1 MSLCRALGA
10 ALLLSLPSFLQA
22 AEPAHVAA
30 AERFLQLAHADQL
43 ATPVYAQ
50 VQQAFAQRFAEDGGA
65 GREALLESYQAKAN
79 AVLDSRISWM
89 QLKPQMLALYTD
101 TFSQQELE
109 ELIRFYQSPLG
120 AKVLQKMPM
129 LSAESARVT
138 QERVLEVAPEVNRLL
153 NQMSAELAPK
163 NAGEQVR

>member
-1 MSLCRALGA
+1 MSFVRALGA
-10 ALLLSLPSFLQA
+10 ALLLCLSSLAQA

-30 AERFLQLAHADQL
+30 AERFLQLARADQL
-43 ATPVYAQ
+43 AAPVYAQ

-65 GREALLESYQAKAN
+65 GREALLERYQAQAN
-79 AVLDSRISWM
+79 AALDRSIGWSE
-89 QLKPQMLALYTD
+89 LKPQMVELYTR

-120 AKVLQKMPM
+120 AKVLQTMPM
-129 LSAESARVT
+129 LTAESARLT
-138 QERVLEVAPEVNRLL
+138 QERVLQVAPEVNRLL

-163 NAGEQVR
+163 KP